1 MFRRS
6 LSPSNYANSSDR
18 LLDALYIGQAISTDP
33 QQRARIVRDF
43 ERRALTE
50 AYSVPILWWNR
61 IVITSANL
69 KGWNMTP
76 SHYIG
81 QDLADV
87 WLDR

>member
-1 MFRRS
+1 
-6 LSPSNYANSSDR
+6 

-61 IVITSANL
+61 IIITSANV

-76 SHYIG
+76 SHYLG
-81 QDLADV
+81 QDLTDV
-87 WLDR
+87 WLDH